1 MAVHGKPAERGAG
14 PEARRAQILELLRAA
29 GRPLT
34 GAELAQRLGASRQAI
49 VQDIAVLRAAGVEI
63 LATPRG
69 YCLPGARPTHRI
81 LVAVRHTPDQ
91 TEDEL
96 TLLVDLGV
104 EVVDVIVEHAIYG
117 ELRGSLHV
125 ASREDVRQFIEA
137 WRRTG
142 ARLLSEL
149 TDGLHLHTLEAR
161 TPEALERA
169 REALRRRGYLVE

>member
-1 MAVHGKPAERGAG
+1 MAAQKSAERIAG
-14 PEARRAQILELLRAA
+14 PEARRARILALLREAD
-29 GRPLT
+29 RPLS
-34 GAELAQRLGASRQAI
+34 GAELARRLGTSRQAI

-69 YCLPGARPTHRI
+69 YCLPHARPAYRA
-81 LVAVRHTPDQ
+81 LVAVRHTPEQ

-117 ELRGSLHV
+117 ELRGSLHI
-125 ASREDVRQFIEA
+125 ASREDVRQFMEA
-137 WRRTG
+137 LRRTG

-149 TDGLHLHTLEAR
+149 TGGLHLHTLEAR
-161 TPEALERA
+161 SPELLERA
-169 REALRRRGYLVE
+169 REALRERGYLVE

>member
-1 MAVHGKPAERGAG
+1 MVLHEKHAERLGG
-14 PEARRAQILELLRAA
+14 PEARRARILELLREA

-34 GAELAQRLGASRQAI
+34 GGELAQRLGTSRQVI

-69 YCLPGARPTHRI
+69 YCLPSARPVHRA

-117 ELRGSLHV
+117 ELRGSLHI
-125 ASREDVRQFIEA
+125 ASREDVRQFMEA
-137 WRRTG
+137 LRRTG

-149 TDGLHLHTLEAR
+149 TEGLHLHTLEAR
-161 TPEALERA
+161 SPEILERA
-169 REALRRRGYLVE
+169 REALRQRGYLVE

>member
-1 MAVHGKPAERGAG
+1 MVSRERPA
-14 PEARRAQILELLRAA
+14 EARRAQILELLRAA

-34 GAELAQRLGASRQAI
+34 GAELAQRLGTSRQVI

-69 YCLPGARPTHRI
+69 YCLPAVRPTHRI

-104 EVVDVIVEHAIYG
+104 EVVDVIVEHPIYG

-125 ASREDVRQFIEA
+125 ASREDVRQFMGA
-137 WRRTG
+137 VRRTG

-149 TDGLHLHTLEAR
+149 TEGLHLHTLEAR
-161 TPEALERA
+161 SPALLERA
-169 REALRRRGYLVE
+169 REALRARGYLVE